1 MKLVYIPI
9 EIKTKG
15 KLIESSYSL
24 FQYDGSTWVCE
35 NEERYYTSGIQMD
48 EKAEETINK
57 QENRWAMLKFFEKLE
72 RFDIKFEK
80 SQKRMLL
87 STQNTIALGRSGTGK
102 TTVSAFKVLAI
113 DLLFKAY
120 SKGKLIGNRKANG
133 KTVQLDAKDLSIYAG

>member
-1 MKLVYIPI
+1 MKLIYVPI
-9 EIKTKG
+9 EVRTKG

-24 FQYDGSTWVCE
+24 FKYNKNTWICE
-35 NEERYYTSGIQMD
+35 NEEKYYTSGVVMD
-48 EKAEETINK
+48 EQAEETINK
-57 QENRWAMLKFFEKLE
+57 HENRWAILKFFERLE
-72 RFDIKFEK
+72 QFGIKFEE

-120 SKGKLIGNRKANG
+120 SKAKLIRKD
-133 KTVQLDAKDLSIYAG
+133 VQLDAKDLAIYAG